1 MEIIQLDREEY
12 RGREYRT
19 AYTTG
24 GYYEVEYVGGLFRL
38 LHRNLEAPKT
48 LELGDTLLS
57 DWLEDPVLFGAF
69 EGETLLG
76 LGEGS
81 PETWNN
87 RYRISNLCVFEEAHR
102 RRGVGQALMA
112 RLLAEARAKGARMA
126 VLETQTCNERAIA
139 FYRKMG
145 FEVIG
150 LDRYAYS
157 NEDSPQSGM
166 RLEMGKVLA
175 EGAAGQ

>member
-1 MEIIQLDREEY
+1 MEIRQLDREEY

-19 AYTTG
+19 SYTTG
-24 GYYEVEYVGGLFRL
+24 GYYEVEYAGGTFRL
-38 LHRNLEAPKT
+38 LRRALEAPKT

-57 DWLEDPVLFGAF
+57 GWLEDPVLFGAF

-81 PETWNN
+81 PETWNH

-102 RRGVGQALMA
+102 RRGVGSALMA
-112 RLLAEARAKGARMA
+112 RLLQEARAKGARMA

-139 FYRKMG
+139 FYLKEG

-150 LDRYAYS
+150 LDKYAYS
-157 NEDSPQSGM
+157 NEDTPAKGM
-166 RLEMGKVLA
+166 RVEMGKALT
-175 EGAAGQ
+175 EET